1 MVILDPSPGKLTG
14 QKKKMITGD
23 GVKKDEKISD
33 VFEQINNGSFHP
45 ERQQRRCR
53 VDLDPYDRIVE
64 CPSSIT
70 DSDEDDNE
78 DSYRQDDSMESSVA
92 QPTPTRGDGV
102 MRTTEALDRLTK
114 YKEDDLVE
122 EDEWII
128 IRVPKKVKKDYFLV
142 DYCDGDEWDE
152 YEWLEGPHLQSTV
165 TVEDLL
171 ERERSMPRKKNA
183 ENKGTRNIE
192 GMTMIQNLP
201 ALTEKRNL
209 CQGVSQSLVSLQRTL
224 FGTQT

>member
-1 MVILDPSPGKLTG
+1 M
-14 QKKKMITGD
+14 
-23 GVKKDEKISD
+23 
-33 VFEQINNGSFHP
+33 
-45 ERQQRRCR
+45 
-53 VDLDPYDRIVE
+53 DPYDRIVE
-64 CPSSIT
+64 RPTSVPV
-70 DSDEDDNE
+70 SDEDE
-78 DSYRQDDSMESSVA
+78 AEVSYRQDDAMESSEA
-92 QPTPTRGDGV
+92 LPIPRRRGGS
-102 MRTTEALDRLTK
+102 MITTEALDRLTK
-114 YKEDDLVE
+114 YEEDDLVE